1 MKKVFLLAASVAFLF
16 AFKPVEQN
24 TWVSDGGHSRLAFS
38 ITHMGVN
45 DIEGNFNTFES
56 SITTSKEDFSDAVI
70 ELSADVSTINTGN
83 DRRDAHLKSPDF
95 FDATKFGKLTFKS
108 KSVKIGD
115 DKKYAITGD
124 LTMHGVTKEVSLT
137 GMRRMG
143 MNPMSKKDVA
153 GFKVS
158 GTIKRTDFGIGA
170 STPVAMLSDEV
181 QLNANIEFGKK

>member
-95 FDATKFGKLTFKS
+95 FDAAKFGKLTFKS